1 MEINEK
7 LNLVVPLERPDGT
20 KVFVHSVPIGRET
33 FENFYD
39 VFMLAWERIW
49 DTPNKQAGPRTAMTI
64 LRASAKDLG
73 RWEDVAGKPG
83 SGAESGLLGEVWR
96 LTNIVVP
103 REVSAA
109 GYLPWDVAIKRGFL
123 DEDDQYEAGNAI
135 AFFYCGFQ
143 NALSEGEERNSAPRS
158 SELRRA
164 VHVLNSYGVR
174 RFAADVDAGRTFH
187 DGPGIVG
194 SALVWAAGEGFREV
208 MGAAGAEYRSAQE
221 FRHRYII
228 EALSKI
234 GTG

>member
-135 AFFYCGFQ
+135 AFFTVASKMHYRK
-143 NALSEGEERNSAPRS
+143 ERNAILRHVAPSLGAQYTS
-158 SELRRA
+158 ST
-164 VHVLNSYGVR
+164 V
-174 RFAADVDAGRTFH
+174 T
-187 DGPGIVG
+187 
-194 SALVWAAGEGFREV
+194 
-208 MGAAGAEYRSAQE
+208 E
-221 FRHRYII
+221 FVASQPTLTPEEPSTTDLASSVPH
-228 EALSKI
+228 
-234 GTG
+234 